1 LASPWASVVH
11 AARAK
16 VSAIVL
22 LDDNFR
28 TIVQAIAE
36 GRQLFRNLQLSFQYI
51 LEIHIHWSSRR
62 R

>member
-1 LASPWASVVH
+1 MGERGTRS
-11 AARAK
+11 ARE

-36 GRQLFRNLQLSFQYI
+36 GRQLLRNLQLSFQVD
-51 LEIHIHWSSRR
+51 S
-62 R
+62 